1 MKIFRNELE
10 ICEIKDYKQ
19 VGRFMEVA
27 YIECTIESPTPID
40 FKIGDRVIFDY
51 NNQPYTIYDTPSI
64 KKQARAK
71 TYGKAFVYE

>member
-10 ICEIKDYKQ
+10 ICKIKDYKQ

-51 NNQPYTIYDTPSI
+51 NNHP
-64 KKQARAK
+64 
-71 TYGKAFVYE
+71 